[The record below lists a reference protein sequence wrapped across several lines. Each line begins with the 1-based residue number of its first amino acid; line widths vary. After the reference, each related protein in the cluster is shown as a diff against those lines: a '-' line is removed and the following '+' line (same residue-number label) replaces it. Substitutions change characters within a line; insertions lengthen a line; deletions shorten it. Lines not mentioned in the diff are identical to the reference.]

1 MSNKLPLV
9 IIIQE
14 KGIKK
19 TIQFYP
25 EDALAIEEKYIENQV
40 ITIYHY
46 LTFKIVIT
54 MKNGKTES
62 VNVIDRELCVC
73 EQNG

>member
-1 MSNKLPLV
+1 MSDKLPYV

-19 TIQFYP
+19 TIQFNP
-25 EDALAIEEKYIENQV
+25 QDALVIEEKIIENQI

-54 MKNGKTES
+54 MTNGKTES
-62 VNVIDRELCVC
+62 VNIIDRELCYC
-73 EQNG
+73 SCD